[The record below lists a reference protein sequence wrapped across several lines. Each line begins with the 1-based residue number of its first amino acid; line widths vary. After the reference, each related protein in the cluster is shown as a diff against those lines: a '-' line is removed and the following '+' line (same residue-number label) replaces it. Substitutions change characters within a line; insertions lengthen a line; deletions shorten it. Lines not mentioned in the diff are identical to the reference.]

1 MTTEHLSDEHLIKE
15 SANRVT
21 SWRLTLLVFVSGAV
35 LMALEMAGSRV
46 LAAHFG
52 SSIYVWGSII
62 GIFLAALSGG
72 YFVGGLA
79 ADRKPSF
86 LLLNVLVLVAGCW
99 LLLLPLYANY
109 VCRVIRSASLGA
121 RLEPLL
127 ATTLL
132 FGGPSILM
140 GMVSPF
146 AVRLAASAI
155 DRIGNTAGRLYA
167 ISTVGSIVGTL
178 VTAFWLIPAIG
189 VNTILKALGLT
200 LIAVAIIGLPR
211 SRATLVAGVVALLI
225 TVPALLVRSAPFISL
240 RSDQHVRFEGD
251 SAYHHVM
258 VVDDQRLGRRLL
270 RFNNHVQSII
280 DQKPPYNSDSYTNSF
295 ELARIFKPKL
305 TKVLFIGGGGAI
317 GPRNFLEHGKD
328 LRVDVVEIDPLVV
341 NISRDYFHLQDDT
354 RLKIYVEDGRRF
366 VRRTADKYDV
376 VILDA
381 FTEGGQI
388 PFHLATQEFM
398 QEIKNVLTPDGLFLS
413 NINSALDGPKSQIL
427 RAEYKTAASVFP
439 SVYLFPR
446 PFDNERDPSK
456 TVVQTSPRNV
466 ILIGLNAA
474 QNWTPESI
482 ASTAATLTQQNAV
495 RSPTFLIDALRL
507 HRLPIRTNDVPLL
520 TDDYAPVDTMVF

>member
-1 MTTEHLSDEHLIKE
+1 M
-15 SANRVT
+15 
-21 SWRLTLLVFVSGAV
+21 G
-35 LMALEMAGSRV
+35 LEMAGSRV
-46 LAAHFG
+46 LATHFG

-86 LLLNVLVLVAGCW
+86 FLLNVLVLVAGCW
-99 LLLLPLYANY
+99 LLVLPLYANY
-109 VCRVIRSASLGA
+109 VCRVIRSLSLGA

-178 VTAFWLIPAIG
+178 VTAFWLIPIIG
-189 VNTILKALGLT
+189 VNTILKSLGLT
-200 LIAVAIIGLPR
+200 LIVVAIIGLPR
-211 SRATLVAGVVALLI
+211 SRATLVAAAIAVIIAI
-225 TVPALLVRSAPFISL
+225 PALLVRSAPFISL
-240 RSDQHVRFEGD
+240 RPDQHVRFEGD

-258 VVDDQRLGRRLL
+258 VVDDERLGWRVL
-270 RFNNHVQSII
+270 RFNNHIQSIV
-280 DQKPPYNSDSYTNSF
+280 DQKPPYQSNSYTNSF

-305 TKVLFIGGGGAI
+305 TRVLFIGGGGAI
-317 GPRNFLEHGKD
+317 GPRNFLEQDKD
-328 LRVDVVEIDPLVV
+328 VKVDIVEIDPLVV
-341 NISRDYFHLQDDT
+341 NVSRDYFHLQADS
-354 RLKIYVEDGRRF
+354 RLNIYVEDGRRF
-366 VRRTADKYDV
+366 VRRTPEKYDV

-398 QEIKNVLTPDGLFLS
+398 REIRNVLTPDGLFLS
-413 NINSALDGPKSQIL
+413 NINSALDGPKSHIL
-427 RAEYKTAASVFP
+427 RAEYKTATSVFP
-439 SVYLFPR
+439 SVYLFPK
-446 PFDNERDPSK
+446 PFENEIGPSK
-456 TVVQTSPRNV
+456 SVGQMRPRNV
-466 ILIGLNAA
+466 MLVGLNAA
-474 QNWTPESI
+474 ANWSSESVV
-482 ASTAATLTQQNAV
+482 AAANMLIKQNAV
-495 RSPTFLIDALRL
+495 RSPTFLTDALHL
-507 HRLPIRTNDVPLL
+507 HQQSVRTNDVPLL

>member
-1 MTTEHLSDEHLIKE
+1 MTTENLTDESLIRE
-15 SANRVT
+15 SAISVT
-21 SWRLTLLVFVSGAV
+21 NWRLTLLVFVSGAV
-35 LMALEMAGSRV
+35 LMGLEMAGSRV

-72 YFVGGLA
+72 YFIGGLA

-127 ATTLL
+127 ATALL

-167 ISTVGSIVGTL
+167 ISTIGSIVGTL

-200 LIAVAIIGLPR
+200 LIAFAIIGLPR
-211 SRATLVAGVVALLI
+211 SRATLVMGAVALFI
-225 TVPALLVRSAPFISL
+225 TVPALLLRSAPFISL

-258 VVDDQRLGRRLL
+258 VVDDQRSGRRLL
-270 RFNNHVQSII
+270 RFNNQVQSII

-305 TKVLFIGGGGAI
+305 TRVLFIGGGGAI
-317 GPRNFLEHGKD
+317 GPRDFLAHDREVK
-328 LRVDVVEIDPLVV
+328 VDVVEIDPLVV
-341 NISRDYFHLQDDT
+341 DISRDYFHLQDDG

-366 VRRTADKYDV
+366 VRRTTDKYDL

-381 FTEGGQI
+381 FTAGGQI

-413 NINSALDGPKSQIL
+413 NIISALEGPRSQIL

-446 PFDNERDPSK
+446 PFDIERDPPK
-456 TVVQTSPRNV
+456 TLVQTIARNV
-466 ILIGLNAA
+466 MLIGLNAA
-474 QNWTPESI
+474 RTWSPESI
-482 ASTAATLTQQNAV
+482 ASTAASLTQQSAV
-495 RSPTFLIDALRL
+495 RSPTFLNDAFNL
-507 HRLPIRTNDVPLL
+507 H
-520 TDDYAPVDTMVF
+520 